1 MPPTK
6 GVLELDRF
14 NEAALETWTELSA
27 DLDELQDILYF
38 NLEPE
43 RRRLRPDLLK
53 ALQTTQPTQ
62 LEIKNWV
69 CIVDYQWTMYP
80 L

>member
-1 MPPTK
+1 MSPTK

-53 ALQTTQPTQ
+53 ALQVTQPTR

-69 CIVDYQWTMYP
+69 RIVDYQ
-80 L
+80 